1 MLVAG
6 LLWCRKKKKFAVEKE
21 KFVVVVPIA
30 DKEMGLQ
37 GCYVIIGH
45 NVGEVV
51 VVEEAKI
58 MVVEEKRKRLTIK
71 KKIKA
76 TYFLSTLDL
85 NFSSLNAWN
94 PSLFIEGGKG
104 TLYLYWG

>member
-6 LLWCRKKKKFAVEKE
+6 LLWCRKKKKFAVENE

-30 DKEMGLQ
+30 DEEMGLQ

-71 KKIKA
+71 KK
-76 TYFLSTLDL
+76 
-85 NFSSLNAWN
+85 N
-94 PSLFIEGGKG
+94 
-104 TLYLYWG
+104 